1 MPPLLILDEATSQL
15 DSETERLVLAA
26 TEQLMCG
33 RTVLIAA
40 HRLSTVSH
48 ADQIIVLDGG
58 RVVEIG
64 IHQSLVQQSGL
75 YRQLVRAYE
84 GERI

>member
-1 MPPLLILDEATSQL
+1 L
-15 DSETERLVLAA
+15 DSETETLVLAA

-40 HRLSTVSH
+40 HRLSTVAH

-64 IHQSLVQQSGL
+64 IHRSLVQQSGL

-84 GERI
+84 GERV